1 MIPLKL
7 LPFFLLLSPKA
18 KKISLPLAMRC
29 KVMQLHYFCIK
40 HFAMTEPLIWEK
52 FQQLPATSREA
63 AAKFIDF
70 LLSEAENVP
79 KRNGD
84 QKQRKGFGSWKG
96 IRLSADFDAPLDDF
110 KI

>member
-1 MIPLKL
+1 
-7 LPFFLLLSPKA
+7 
-18 KKISLPLAMRC
+18 
-29 KVMQLHYFCIK
+29 MQLHYFCIK

-70 LLSEAENVP
+70 LLSEAKNVP